1 MLCAGRRRGQQQQQ
15 QQEEEEE
22 LTVTIQSQQQE
33 VQQLLQQAAQA
44 GVSLEDSLGPL
55 RCRVCGKL
63 RDNYRQLHVHM
74 LQRHKQAAPPLEKL
88 LPEGALAAIVA
99 AAVAAAAAKPPGGS
113 SGAGSREQQQ
123 ALGANRPPA
132 QPAAAAAAA
141 AGRSS
146 FSWRVADPFA
156 MRNSS
161 TRTLGRV
168 RQYFNSQGQ
177 QFIPP
182 DGYQISLKYVL
193 VREGV
198 EVRTVQ
204 RQARAVS
211 AAVADALHNTLHG
224 ELLARTAHEVQGV
237 QDVLVVVS
245 DKGTH
250 AAVLQEARRAGVP
263 CIAVCGR
270 LREYAGADVTL
281 RWQWVAA
288 GRYDL
293 DHLNDEQ

>member
-1 MLCAGRRRGQQQQQ
+1 M
-15 QQEEEEE
+15 
-22 LTVTIQSQQQE
+22 
-33 VQQLLQQAAQA
+33 
-44 GVSLEDSLGPL
+44 SLEDSLGPL

-88 LPEGALAAIVA
+88 LPEGALAAMVA
-99 AAVAAAAAKPPGGS
+99 AAI
-113 SGAGSREQQQ
+113 
-123 ALGANRPPA
+123 
-132 QPAAAAAAA
+132 AAAAAAPSPGGSSDGSSRERQRQQPSGADRPPAAAPAA
-141 AGRSS
+141 AGGRLS
-146 FSWRVADPFA
+146 FTWRVADPFA

-168 RQYFNSQGQ
+168 RTYFNSQGQ

-182 DGYQISLKYVL
+182 DGHQISLKYVL

-211 AAVADALHNTLHG
+211 AAVADALHNTLQG
-224 ELLARTAHEVQGV
+224 QLLARSAQEVQEV

-263 CIAVCGR
+263 CIAVCGK

-288 GRYDL
+288 GRYNLHD
-293 DHLNDEQ
+293 DVTD